1 MGNEKYIVKIIAID
15 KVTHDSLKI
24 VTKKPKQYVF
34 TLGQATE
41 IFINKKDWEN
51 KKRFFTFTCLPEDDY
66 LEFTIKTYPDHKGV
80 TNELLRTVKNDE
92 LIFLHVTCDATYY
105 SNLNYTPIM

>member
-34 TLGQATE
+34 TLG
-41 IFINKKDWEN
+41 
-51 KKRFFTFTCLPEDDY
+51 
-66 LEFTIKTYPDHKGV
+66 
-80 TNELLRTVKNDE
+80 
-92 LIFLHVTCDATYY
+92 
-105 SNLNYTPIM
+105 